1 MQTVRTRTA
10 VRSAVAGWR
19 QSHERIAFVP
29 TMGNLH
35 DGHLRLVERAF
46 RFAERVVVS
55 IFVNPMQFGEGEDY
69 ASYPRTPEEDSTR
82 LAEAGVDLLF
92 APTVEEMYPDGY
104 RSATRVEVTGLSDI
118 LCGAVRPG
126 HFAGVATVVTK
137 LFNLVQPDVAVF
149 GEKDY
154 QQLTVIRRM
163 VADLCIPVDVLGVPT
178 VREADG
184 LAMSSRNSYLT
195 PKERGR
201 APALYRALCEA
212 GERVQRGET
221 DLGVVETEGLE
232 RLRMAGFTP
241 DYFTVRRAQDLMPAG
256 AGDRE
261 IVILA
266 AGRLGRTRLIDNL
279 PISLKERV

>member
-10 VRSAVAGWR
+10 LRSAVAGWR
-19 QSHERIAFVP
+19 QAHERIAFVP

-69 ASYPRTPEEDSTR
+69 ASYPRTPEKDGAK

-104 RSATRVEVTGLSDI
+104 RSATRVEVAGLSEI

-126 HFAGVATVVTK
+126 HFVGVATVVTK

-149 GEKDY
+149 GEKDF

-163 VADLCIPVDVLGVPT
+163 VADLCFPVDVLGVPT

-195 PKERGR
+195 PKERSR

-212 GERVQRGET
+212 GERVQRGEM
-221 DLGVVETEGLE
+221 DLGAIEAEGLE
-232 RLRMAGFTP
+232 KLRAAGFTP

-261 IVILA
+261 LVILA

-279 PISLKERV
+279 PISLKEGV

>member
-10 VRSAVAGWR
+10 LRSAVAGWR
-19 QSHERIAFVP
+19 QAHERIAFVP

-69 ASYPRTPEEDSTR
+69 ASYPRTPEKDGAK

-104 RSATRVEVTGLSDI
+104 RSATRVEVAGLSEI

-149 GEKDY
+149 GEKDF

-163 VADLCIPVDVLGVPT
+163 VADLCFPVDVLGVPT

-195 PKERGR
+195 PKERSR

-212 GERVQRGET
+212 GERVQRGEM
-221 DLGVVETEGLE
+221 DLGAIEAEGLE
-232 RLRMAGFTP
+232 KLRAAGFTP

-261 IVILA
+261 LVILA

-279 PISLKERV
+279 PISLKEGV

>member
-10 VRSAVAGWR
+10 LRSAVAAWR
-19 QSHERIAFVP
+19 RSRERIAFVP

-46 RFAERVVVS
+46 RFADRVVVS

-69 ASYPRTPEEDSTR
+69 ANYPRTPEEDSAK
-82 LAEAGVDLLF
+82 LVEAGVDLLF
-92 APTVEEMYPDGY
+92 TPAVEEMYPDGP
-104 RSATRVEVTGLSDI
+104 RSATRVEVAELSGI

-126 HFAGVATVVTK
+126 HFAGVATVVAK

-154 QQLTVIRRM
+154 QQLIVIRRL
-163 VADLCIPVDVLGVPT
+163 VADLCFPVDVIGVPT
-178 VREADG
+178 IREADG

-195 PKERGR
+195 PEERGR

-212 GERVQRGET
+212 GERVRRGGAEL
-221 DLGVVETEGLE
+221 DAVEAEGLE
-232 RLRMAGFTP
+232 KLRVAGFTP
-241 DYFTVRRAQDLMPAG
+241 DYFTVRRAQDLVPAG
-256 AGDRE
+256 AGDME
-261 IVILA
+261 LVILA
-266 AGRLGRTRLIDNL
+266 AGRLGWTRLIDNVI
-279 PISLKERV
+279 ISLKEGI